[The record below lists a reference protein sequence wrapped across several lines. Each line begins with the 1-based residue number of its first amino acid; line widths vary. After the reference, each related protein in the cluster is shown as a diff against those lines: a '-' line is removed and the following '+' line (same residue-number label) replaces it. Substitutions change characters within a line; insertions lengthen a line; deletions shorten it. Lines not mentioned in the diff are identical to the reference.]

1 VKQADCLIID
11 CYGLLSSIYRYG
23 EMAYIGGGFGVSIHN
38 VPEAA
43 VYGIPVLFGPNNKK
57 FMEAQQL
64 KACEGAFEVSGA
76 EDFNTRM
83 DAFLSNRTLMK
94 AAGERAGRYIS
105 EHAGAMEKIMKAVKL

>member
-1 VKQADCLIID
+1 
-11 CYGLLSSIYRYG
+11 
-23 EMAYIGGGFGVSIHN
+23 MAYIGGGFGVSIHN